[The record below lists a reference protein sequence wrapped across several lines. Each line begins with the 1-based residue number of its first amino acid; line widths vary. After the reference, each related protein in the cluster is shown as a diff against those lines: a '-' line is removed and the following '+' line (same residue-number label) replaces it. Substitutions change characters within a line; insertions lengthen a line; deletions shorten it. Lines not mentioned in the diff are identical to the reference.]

1 MPADEVPAI
10 IPAAVEAV
18 RREATSALPTAEA
31 FKLET
36 VSIAVLS
43 AALSVAALGSA
54 SAEAPAGAAC
64 TPAPTLAEAGAAE
77 PNAEPSVRDE
87 AEYVTVLAFDE
98 VFCF

>member
-1 MPADEVPAI
+1 M
-10 IPAAVEAV
+10 
-18 RREATSALPTAEA
+18 
-31 FKLET
+31 
-36 VSIAVLS
+36 
-43 AALSVAALGSA
+43 
-54 SAEAPAGAAC
+54 AEAPAGAAC